1 MAKKQTV
8 NKSQTV
14 KDYVKAHPK
23 AKAGEIAAALNKKGV
38 DISVSYV
45 ANIKTKLNKVR
56 KAKKAPQKAE
66 VVESVEPV
74 VEKPVK
80 TGTLTVDQVKKVSL
94 LMKTLGGEKRLYEVL
109 DTVKELGGVKK
120 FKELVAAIAGTDTDA
135 VPF

>member
-8 NKSQTV
+8 NKSQAV
-14 KDYVKAHPK
+14 KDYVKAHPE
-23 AKAGEIAAALNKKGV
+23 AKAGEITAALNKKGV

-56 KAKKAPQKAE
+56 KAKKAPKQAE
-66 VVESVEPV
+66 V

-80 TGTLTVDQVKKVSL
+80 NGGLTIEQVKKVSL
-94 LMKTLGGEKRLYEVL
+94 LMKTLGGLKGVNDVL
-109 DTVKELGGVKK
+109 DVVKEIGGVKK
-120 FKELVAAIAGTDTDA
+120 FKELAAAIAGTETDA